1 MRQRRSKR
9 RSGDGGSLWIS
20 FSDLMSGLM
29 LIFVLIMFYAVY
41 QYYDMLE
48 TKTAELDR
56 QSALLQ
62 EQETQLSQSQRDL
75 EDKEAELTKTQQTLD
90 DRDRQLEEQSQKLS
104 DAETELEI
112 RQAQNLAQQNTLEE
126 LELAL
131 ESQKRD
137 LEAAQTELETAQ
149 AELSAS
155 QAELSTSQAD
165 LQEARATLI
174 RQQEQLDRLVGVR
187 SAIVEELVSAL
198 ARSNISGASVDDSG
212 AIVFSSEMMFDVG
225 KDDLKNVGKD
235 FLNSFIPSYLSVLM
249 SDRYAPY
256 VSQIIIEG
264 HTDNSGPYLDNMQLS
279 QDRARAVLEYILSD
293 EFTGISRQAK
303 RKLEQVVT
311 VNGRS
316 YSDLIYRANGSVD
329 MAASRRVVIKFRM
342 NDEDMVNEMIDILEN
357 ME

>member
-1 MRQRRSKR
+1 MRSRRSKR
-9 RSGDGGSLWIS
+9 RAGGDGTLWIS

-48 TKTAELDR
+48 VKTAELDQKSAAIEQR
-56 QSALLQ
+56 ETELAQSR
-62 EQETQLSQSQRDL
+62 RDL
-75 EDKEAELTKTQQTLD
+75 EDKEAELTQTRQTLD
-90 DRDRQLEEQSQKLS
+90 DKDRQLQEQSQKLS

-112 RQAQNLAQQNTLEE
+112 RQAQNLEQQNTLEE
-126 LELAL
+126 MERAL
-131 ESQKRD
+131 EDQRRD
-137 LEAAQTELETAQ
+137 LETARTDLETAQ
-149 AELSAS
+149 AELK
-155 QAELSTSQAD
+155 TSQSD
-165 LQEARATLI
+165 LQEARATLV

-198 ARSNISGASVDDSG
+198 ARSNISGASVDESG

-235 FLNSFIPSYLSVLM
+235 FLNSFIPGYLSVLM

-264 HTDNSGPYLDNMQLS
+264 HTDNSGSYLDNMQLS

-316 YSDLIYRANGSVD
+316 YSDLIYRENGTVD

-342 NDEDMVNEMIDILEN
+342 NDEDMVNEMISILEN